1 MGMSCAVRKAVILKA
16 GGCGDS
22 CGVPEQSLAAGLGQ
36 SRALWSCCH
45 QLCCSRR
52 FLADG
57 ASRVSGE
64 HEHSVTV
71 ELLLCQTPAR
81 NRLVGLE
88 IMRSVIVCLASY
100 EK

>member
-1 MGMSCAVRKAVILKA
+1 MLRAKGRTWGRLWGPRAELT
-16 GGCGDS
+16 
-22 CGVPEQSLAAGLGQ
+22 AGLGQ
-36 SRALWSCCH
+36 SRGLWSWCC

-64 HEHSVTV
+64 HKHSVTV
-71 ELLLCQTPAR
+71 KLLLCQTPAR

-88 IMRSVIVCLASY
+88 IMHSVIVCLASY